1 MIILDRG
8 QLAIIYLPPD
18 EYFDPI
24 HESEGWIN
32 FAATGVKE
40 IVQNVKYIILT
51 DYYSVPLDR
60 EFGFNAVM
68 VDKPQPIAELVISQ
82 EVAMKIA
89 FYEPRCVFEEVNFRG
104 TTLEGIEGRLI
115 PEVKIGFLV

>member
-1 MIILDRG
+1 MISIDRG
-8 QLAIIYLPPD
+8 QLAVIYVPPD

-51 DYYSVPLDR
+51 NYYSVPLDR

-68 VDKPQPIAELVISQ
+68 VDKPMPVAELVISQ
-82 EVAMKIA
+82 EIAMKIA
-89 FYEPRCVFEEVNFRG
+89 LYEPRCVFEEVNFRG
-104 TTLEGIEGRLI
+104 EIIDGVEGKLT